1 MTIESHK
8 YDLSKVLH
16 ASNERPSVGLIVL
29 NTDFTFERDFVRMYS
44 EQKPDFDFYFN
55 RIHFANP
62 MTPESLAAIGND
74 LTEASAGILP
84 GYDLDMVVFNCT
96 SSSSIVGDD
105 AIENAIN
112 ESKPTAHVLST
123 SQAVVANFKERGF
136 KKVSVLTPYSE
147 EVSSLLRDYL
157 QKNDVEIVSSMY
169 MDMSDDRDV
178 AMLPADEII
187 NAAKAAIHEDAD
199 AIFISCTAMRSAEII
214 PDIEQAIGKPV
225 LTSNQATFDPVS
237 YTHLTLPTKA

>member
-1 MTIESHK
+1 MSFESKK
-8 YDLSKVLH
+8 YHLSETLN
-16 ASNERPSVGLIVL
+16 ASNERPTVGLIVL

-44 EQKPDFDFYFN
+44 EQQPNYDFYFN

-74 LTEASAGILP
+74 LTEVSAGILP
-84 GYDLDMVVFNCT
+84 GYDLDLVVFNCT

-105 AIENAIN
+105 AIERAIQ
-112 ESKPTAHVLST
+112 ESKPTAKVLST
-123 SQAVVANFKERGF
+123 SKAVVANFKGRGF

-147 EVSSLLRDYL
+147 EVSSLFRDYL
-157 QKNDVEIVSSMY
+157 QKNGVEIVSSMY

-187 NAAKAAIHEDAD
+187 KAAEAAIHDDAD

-214 PDIEQAIGKPV
+214 PQIEEAIGKPV
-225 LTSNQATFDPVS
+225 LTSNQATFDQIS
-237 YTHLTLPTKA
+237 RMIEGLNT